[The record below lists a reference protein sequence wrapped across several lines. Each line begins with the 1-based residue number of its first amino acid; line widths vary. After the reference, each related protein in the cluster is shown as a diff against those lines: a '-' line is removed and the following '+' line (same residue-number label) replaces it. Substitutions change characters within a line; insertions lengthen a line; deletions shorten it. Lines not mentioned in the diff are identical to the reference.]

1 MITPPESSFS
11 AMDSLNS
18 RETMNAVLKL
28 EFQGQTATVTRDGF
42 TIGSSGQ
49 CDLIL
54 NDSTVPRLHSL
65 IHLQGGAIWI
75 EAANEDCD
83 LIINNRN
90 YRRLA
95 LRHEDRLKIGST
107 ELTVLMK
114 NEVPSA
120 ISRAAQM
127 EDLGLLTAEELC
139 DRIIAEQAMVDEFIG
154 GRRSGWDA
162 LLQAIHSANEDAETE
177 EARIANSAGE
187 IPKDNL
193 DILLEQIQELNQSL
207 EEHTRELSAHEKEVI
222 ESSVI
227 AEESQMRAVQKL
239 DQILDQLKE
248 PEAPNE
254 LRASA

>member
-1 MITPPESSFS
+1 MITPPESSIS

-18 RETMNAVLKL
+18 HETTNAVLKL

-83 LIINNRN
+83 LIVNNRN

-95 LRHEDRLKIGST
+95 LRHDDRLTIGST

-114 NEVPSA
+114 NEIPSA

-127 EDLGLLTAEELC
+127 EDLSLLTAEELC
-139 DRIIAEQAMVDEFIG
+139 DRIISEQAMVDEFIG
-154 GRRSGWDA
+154 TRRSGWDA
-162 LLQAIHSANEDAETE
+162 LMRAIQSANEETDAEE
-177 EARIANSAGE
+177 VRIVDAANQ

-193 DILLEQIQELNQSL
+193 DILLEQIQELNQTL

-222 ESSVI
+222 ESTTI

-239 DQILDQLKE
+239 DQILDQLNE